1 MSDAR
6 GGATLLR
13 DRDRERCSRA
23 GQDRVAV
30 RHEDE
35 LDWEVEEGSSA
46 GRPAVFKNEA
56 VG

>member
-1 MSDAR
+1 MSGAR
-6 GGATLLR
+6 GGATLL
-13 DRDRERCSRA
+13 RERCSRA

-35 LDWEVEEGSSA
+35 LDWEVEERSSA
-46 GRPAVFKNEA
+46 ERPAGFKNEA